1 MTEPV
6 IYEQPL
12 NERMRTYIRLEHLFR
27 QAAYT
32 LRGYSIWDSRATLST
47 LIDII
52 DILSR
57 ADFKADV
64 LKELERQQNAL
75 APLQQREGVNQED
88 LLRVLRELRAAQESL
103 HAVTTQ
109 LGQQIRDDELVSALR
124 QRHTVAGGDCAMD
137 MPVYHL
143 WLQQTPEQRIET
155 LEGWF
160 KSLELVHKPVSL
172 LLGIIR
178 ESAVL
183 RPQQAPQGF
192 YQQTMETNLPL
203 QLIRVA
209 LAHPAQYFAEISAG
223 KHRMTIRF
231 LRPQTGRRP
240 VQAEETIEFQ
250 LCCCTL

>member
-209 LAHPAQYFAEISAG
+209 LAHPALYFAEISAG

-231 LRPQTGRRP
+231 LRPQPGRRP

>member
-6 IYEQPL
+6 FYEQPL
-12 NERMRTYIRLEHLFR
+12 NERMRTYIRLEHLFQ

-32 LRGYSIWDSRATLST
+32 LRGYSIWDSRATLSS

-75 APLQQREGVNQED
+75 APLQQREGVNQQD
-88 LLRVLRELRAAQESL
+88 LQRVLRELRTAQESL
-103 HAVTTQ
+103 HTITTQ
-109 LGQQIRDDELVSALR
+109 LGQQVREDELVSALR

-143 WLQQTPEQRIET
+143 WLQHSAEQRIEV
-155 LEGWF
+155 LENWF

-172 LLGIIR
+172 MLGIIR

-192 YQQTMETNLPL
+192 YQQTMENNLPL
-203 QLIRVA
+203 QIIRVA
-209 LAHPAQYFAEISAG
+209 LQPPTPYFAEISAG

-231 LRPQTGRRP
+231 LRPQAGRRP
-240 VQAEETIEFQ
+240 IQAEETVEFQ
-250 LCCCTL
+250 LCYCTL